1 MRVVIRINYCF
12 SYRIRSDRDIR
23 QLLFRCRCQLPFFC
37 FTVQG
42 QVCTKHK
49 LCLPQCHSA
58 RRCDVELH
66 IRRRRRPRIVADRL
80 RQFQIAHLAGVGH
93 FYRDGIILN
102 RANRIIA
109 VGHVEVVQTIDI
121 LRYDIACTVGQVGNG
136 LGLTALER
144 HGAHAFA
151 VELNAAE
158 VASDRLVVRIG
169 QRNDDG
175 IVLGGVRADRADDLL
190 HDRQANLLL
199 GVFKGNQ
206 AAAGQRV
213 VIVGESD
220 VRRFFRDR
228 RFLLTGIGGQVF
240 IMEHPLL
247 FLRVIGHKAFLA
259 AGQLIVGDGGVELGI
274 ITAGVTRLDD
284 NLHQIA
290 CGIQN
295 IARLVLTAI
304 LIDPVIEGT
313 KLLKHQGHE
322 LDQAFVVA
330 FDLVE
335 SNAWIVLPTIAGSG
349 IVFIKLLH
357 HESELRLGGIAVHG
371 LKAIEGNIRGD
382 QVATMIRP
390 HMGLRVGTR
399 MDLVADHGAIELTG
413 LPKANLNLRIWGN
426 DMAGGTAIDHH
437 HRGIRSVIDQ

>member
-1 MRVVIRINYCF
+1 MRVIVRIDYCL

-23 QLLFRCRCQLPFFC
+23 QLLLRCIIQRKCITAP
-37 FTVQG
+37 VEI
-42 QVCTKHK
+42 CTQAEAG
-49 LCLPQCHSA
+49 LAQCHSA
-58 RRCDVELH
+58 RRCDRECDV
-66 IRRRRRPRIVADRL
+66 RRVISRISADRL
-80 RQFQIAHLAGVGH
+80 RQFQVAYLAGVG
-93 FYRDGIILN
+93 YVYGDGIILN
-102 RANRIIA
+102 RASRIIA
-109 VGHVEVVQTIDI
+109 VGHVEIVQTIGI
-121 LRYDIACTVGQVGNG
+121 LRYDIACTVGQAGNG

-144 HGAHAFA
+144 HGAHALAIEF
-151 VELNAAE
+151 NAAE
-158 VASDRLVVRIG
+158 GAGDGITARIG
-169 QRNDDG
+169 QRDVDG

-190 HDRQANLLL
+190 FDRQANLLL
-199 GVFKGNQ
+199 SVFKGDQ

-259 AGQLIVGDGGVELGI
+259 AGQLIVGDSGVELGI

-295 IARLVLTAI
+295 IARLVLAAI

-322 LDQAFVVA
+322 LDQALVVA

-335 SNAWIVLPTIAGSG
+335 GNAGIVLPAIAGSG

-357 HESELRLGGIAVHG
+357 YESELRLGSIAVHG
-371 LKAIEGNIRGD
+371 LEAIEGNIRGD

-413 LPKANLNLRIWGN
+413 LILPQADLNLRIWGN